1 MPSRTSTGIID
12 NAASPGKPE
21 RTGRAAASRPLRI
34 ATRIAM
40 TTETPSYVIM
50 LTRFDGETD
59 RVATALALANG
70 ALAAGSE
77 VLLWLTVDGAKL
89 ARHGAA
95 DALVAKNFP
104 PVAELLALFV
114 ECGGRIGVCPP
125 CGDAHGITDETLLP
139 GAQWM
144 GAAAMLLEARDRQVF
159 SF

>member
-1 MPSRTSTGIID
+1 
-12 NAASPGKPE
+12 
-21 RTGRAAASRPLRI
+21 
-34 ATRIAM
+34 M
-40 TTETPSYVIM
+40 TTETPSYLIM

-70 ALAAGSE
+70 ALAAGGD

-89 ARHGAA
+89 ARRGAA

-104 PVAELLALFV
+104 PVAELLAVFV
-114 ECGGRIGVCPP
+114 ECGGRVGVCPP
-125 CGDAHGITDETLLP
+125 CGATHGVTDETLLP

-144 GAAAMLLEARDRQVF
+144 GAAAMLLEARERQVF